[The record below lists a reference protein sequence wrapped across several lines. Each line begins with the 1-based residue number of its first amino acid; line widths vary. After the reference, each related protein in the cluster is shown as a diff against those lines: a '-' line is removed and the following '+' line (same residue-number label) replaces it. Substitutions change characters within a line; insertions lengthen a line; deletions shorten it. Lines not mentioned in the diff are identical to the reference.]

1 MAKKKKEVV
10 EQVATN
16 EIQEDIIDMMKEVSM
31 QPEVDVPTEEI
42 AEDVDESICD
52 GDVVPVI
59 EEDVVKTDIVIE
71 DTITPLVSIDL
82 TNEQLDKI
90 DDFKQEDGSYDMRE
104 TTIDEIVN
112 LSHEILQSN
121 NSIEIDK
128 LIEEVH
134 KNNDCN
140 CNSKP
145 RMSWQQMMG
154 YDWNGQNFEI

>member
-10 EQVATN
+10 EQVETN

-31 QPEVDVPTEEI
+31 QPEVDVPTDEEVI
-42 AEDVDESICD
+42 DESNGLGI
-52 GDVVPVI
+52 I
-59 EEDVVKTDIVIE
+59 ENE
-71 DTITPLVSIDL
+71 TP
-82 TNEQLDKI
+82 E
-90 DDFKQEDGSYDMRE
+90 E
-104 TTIDEIVN
+104 TTKEIVEQEISEDAIENESEEIVN
-112 LSHEILQSN
+112 DKLTEETKDEHDTSKDN
-121 NSIEIDK
+121 NLEIDK

>member
-31 QPEVDVPTEEI
+31 KPEVVVSAYEEI
-42 AEDVDESICD
+42 NDESNDLEI
-52 GDVVPVI
+52 I
-59 EEDVVKTDIVIE
+59 KNE
-71 DTITPLVSIDL
+71 TP
-82 TNEQLDKI
+82 E
-90 DDFKQEDGSYDMRE
+90 E
-104 TTIDEIVN
+104 TTKEIVEQEISEDAIENESEEIVN
-112 LSHEILQSN
+112 DKLPEETKDEHDTSKDN
-121 NSIEIDK
+121 NLEIDK

>member
-10 EQVATN
+10 EQEATN
-16 EIQEDIIDMMKEVSM
+16 EIKEDIIDMMKEVSM
-31 QPEVDVPTEEI
+31 QPEVNVPTDEEVI
-42 AEDVDESICD
+42 DESNGLEI
-52 GDVVPVI
+52 I
-59 EEDVVKTDIVIE
+59 ENETPEETTKEIVEQEISEDAIE
-71 DTITPLVSIDL
+71 DES
-82 TNEQLDKI
+82 E
-90 DDFKQEDGSYDMRE
+90 
-104 TTIDEIVN
+104 EIVN
-112 LSHEILQSN
+112 DKLPEETKDEHDASKDN
-121 NSIEIDK
+121 NLEIDK

>member
-10 EQVATN
+10 EQAATN

-31 QPEVDVPTEEI
+31 QPEVDVPTKEI

-59 EEDVVKTDIVIE
+59 EEDVIKTDIVIE

-104 TTIDEIVN
+104 ATIDEIVN

>member
-10 EQVATN
+10 EQVTTN

-31 QPEVDVPTEEI
+31 QPEVDVPIDEEVI
-42 AEDVDESICD
+42 DESNGLEI
-52 GDVVPVI
+52 I
-59 EEDVVKTDIVIE
+59 ENE
-71 DTITPLVSIDL
+71 TP
-82 TNEQLDKI
+82 E
-90 DDFKQEDGSYDMRE
+90 E
-104 TTIDEIVN
+104 TTKEIVEQEISEDAIENESEEIVN
-112 LSHEILQSN
+112 DKLPEETKDEHDTSKDN
-121 NSIEIDK
+121 NLEIDK

>member
-1 MAKKKKEVV
+1 MAKRKKEVV

-31 QPEVDVPTEEI
+31 QPEVNVPTDEEVI
-42 AEDVDESICD
+42 DESNGLEI
-52 GDVVPVI
+52 I
-59 EEDVVKTDIVIE
+59 E
-71 DTITPLVSIDL
+71 
-82 TNEQLDKI
+82 NEAP
-90 DDFKQEDGSYDMRE
+90 EE
-104 TTIDEIVN
+104 TTKEIVEQEISEDAIENESEEIVN
-112 LSHEILQSN
+112 DKLSEETKDEHDTSKDDNL
-121 NSIEIDK
+121 EIDK
-128 LIEEVH
+128 LIEKVH

>member
-10 EQVATN
+10 EQVETN

-31 QPEVDVPTEEI
+31 QPEVDVPTDEEVI
-42 AEDVDESICD
+42 DESNGLEI
-52 GDVVPVI
+52 I
-59 EEDVVKTDIVIE
+59 ENE
-71 DTITPLVSIDL
+71 TP
-82 TNEQLDKI
+82 E
-90 DDFKQEDGSYDMRE
+90 E
-104 TTIDEIVN
+104 TTKEIVEQEISEDAIENESEEIVN
-112 LSHEILQSN
+112 DKLTKDEHDTSKDN
-121 NSIEIDK
+121 NLEIDK

>member
-10 EQVATN
+10 EQVTTN

-31 QPEVDVPTEEI
+31 QPEVNVPTEEI
-42 AEDVDESICD
+42 AEGVDESIYD

-90 DDFKQEDGSYDMRE
+90 DDFKQEDESYDMRE
-104 TTIDEIVN
+104 ATIDEIVN

>member
-31 QPEVDVPTEEI
+31 QPEVNVPTDEEI
-42 AEDVDESICD
+42 IDESNGLEI
-52 GDVVPVI
+52 I
-59 EEDVVKTDIVIE
+59 ENETPEETTKEIVEQEISEDAIE
-71 DTITPLVSIDL
+71 DES
-82 TNEQLDKI
+82 E
-90 DDFKQEDGSYDMRE
+90 
-104 TTIDEIVN
+104 EIVN
-112 LSHEILQSN
+112 DKLPEETKDEHDASKDN
-121 NSIEIDK
+121 NLEIDK

>member
-10 EQVATN
+10 EQVTTN

-31 QPEVDVPTEEI
+31 QPEVDVPTDEEVIDESNGLEIIENETPEETTKEIVEQEISEDAIENESEEMVNDKLPEEI
-42 AEDVDESICD
+42 KDEH
-52 GDVVPVI
+52 
-59 EEDVVKTDIVIE
+59 
-71 DTITPLVSIDL
+71 DTSK
-82 TNEQLDKI
+82 NN
-90 DDFKQEDGSYDMRE
+90 
-104 TTIDEIVN
+104 N
-112 LSHEILQSN
+112 L
-121 NSIEIDK
+121 EIDK

>member
-10 EQVATN
+10 EQVTTN

-31 QPEVDVPTEEI
+31 QPEVDVPTDEKVIDESNGLEIIENETPEEI
-42 AEDVDESICD
+42 VEQEISEDAIENES
-52 GDVVPVI
+52 
-59 EEDVVKTDIVIE
+59 E
-71 DTITPLVSIDL
+71 
-82 TNEQLDKI
+82 
-90 DDFKQEDGSYDMRE
+90 
-104 TTIDEIVN
+104 EIVN
-112 LSHEILQSN
+112 DKLPEETKDEHDTSKDN
-121 NSIEIDK
+121 NLEIDK

>member
-16 EIQEDIIDMMKEVSM
+16 EIQEDINDMIKQQTKQPQLDLSTDEEV
-31 QPEVDVPTEEI
+31 I
-42 AEDVDESICD
+42 DESNGLEI
-52 GDVVPVI
+52 I
-59 EEDVVKTDIVIE
+59 ENE
-71 DTITPLVSIDL
+71 TP
-82 TNEQLDKI
+82 E
-90 DDFKQEDGSYDMRE
+90 E
-104 TTIDEIVN
+104 TTKEIVEQEISEDAIENESEEIVN
-112 LSHEILQSN
+112 DKLPEETKDEHDTSKDN
-121 NSIEIDK
+121 NLEIDK

>member
-10 EQVATN
+10 EQVETN

-31 QPEVDVPTEEI
+31 QPEVDVPTDEEVI
-42 AEDVDESICD
+42 DESNGLEI
-52 GDVVPVI
+52 I
-59 EEDVVKTDIVIE
+59 ENE
-71 DTITPLVSIDL
+71 TP
-82 TNEQLDKI
+82 E
-90 DDFKQEDGSYDMRE
+90 E
-104 TTIDEIVN
+104 TTKEIVEQEISEEIVN
-112 LSHEILQSN
+112 DKLTEETKDEHDTSKDN
-121 NSIEIDK
+121 NLEIDK

>member
-10 EQVATN
+10 EQVETN

-31 QPEVDVPTEEI
+31 QPEVDVPTDEEVI
-42 AEDVDESICD
+42 DESNGLEI
-52 GDVVPVI
+52 I
-59 EEDVVKTDIVIE
+59 ENE
-71 DTITPLVSIDL
+71 TP
-82 TNEQLDKI
+82 E
-90 DDFKQEDGSYDMRE
+90 E
-104 TTIDEIVN
+104 TTKEIVEQEISEDAIENESEEIVN
-112 LSHEILQSN
+112 DKLTEETKDEHDTSKDN
-121 NSIEIDK
+121 NLEIDK

-140 CNSKP
+140 GNSKP

>member
-10 EQVATN
+10 EQVTTN

-71 DTITPLVSIDL
+71 DTITP
-82 TNEQLDKI
+82 
-90 DDFKQEDGSYDMRE
+90 
-104 TTIDEIVN
+104 IVN

>member
-10 EQVATN
+10 EQVETN

-31 QPEVDVPTEEI
+31 QPEVDVPTDEEVI
-42 AEDVDESICD
+42 DESNGLEI
-52 GDVVPVI
+52 I
-59 EEDVVKTDIVIE
+59 ENE
-71 DTITPLVSIDL
+71 TP
-82 TNEQLDKI
+82 E
-90 DDFKQEDGSYDMRE
+90 E
-104 TTIDEIVN
+104 TTKEIVEQEISEDAIENESEEIVN
-112 LSHEILQSN
+112 DKLPEETKDEHDTSKDN
-121 NSIEIDK
+121 NLEIDK